1 MTTKLYR
8 KCCKCGEEKELNK
21 ANFNFYKNR
30 IHRGILSYF
39 RKECRYCFN
48 IYMKKYNLRKRDTR
62 KEDDKKYAKNIKNN
76 ITDRYVIKLIKR
88 NDKNINILE
97 LKKNKPLIEIYRLQL
112 QLKREI
118 RNATKTN

>member
-1 MTTKLYR
+1 
-8 KCCKCGEEKELNK
+8 
-21 ANFNFYKNR
+21 
-30 IHRGILSYF
+30 
-39 RKECRYCFN
+39 
-48 IYMKKYNLRKRDTR
+48 MKKYNLRKRDTR

>member
-1 MTTKLYR
+1 MMTKLYR

-21 ANFNFYKNR
+21 ENFYFYKER
-30 IHRGILSYF
+30 LHRGILSYF
-39 RKECRYCFN
+39 RKECRNCYN

-62 KEDDKKYAKNIKNN
+62 KEDDKKYAKNIKDN

-88 NDKNINILE
+88 DDKNIDILE
-97 LKKNKPLIEIYRLQL
+97 LKKNKSLIELYRLQL

-118 RNATKTN
+118 KNAR